1 MKSEGKAII
10 ACIPVSLVPDIV
22 KAIRMTNMNQ
32 YSTYEKVECPR
43 CHQPMWLG
51 AQGKRV
57 LDQLAGAIAVCMECL
72 VRQAIAE
79 GRNPADL
86 EIVSLIDPKRK
97 SH

>member
-22 KAIRMTNMNQ
+22 KAIQ

>member
-1 MKSEGKAII
+1 MEGEGKAII
-10 ACIPVSLVPDIV
+10 ACIPVSLVPDIIKV
-22 KAIRMTNMNQ
+22 IQ
-32 YSTYEKVECPR
+32 YSAYEKVECPR

-79 GRNPADL
+79 GRNPAEL

-97 SH
+97 PY